1 MVKNK
6 VEWGSSC
13 HGSVV
18 TNLTRIHEDA
28 AQSLTSLSGLRTRH
42 CRELW
47 CMPQVQVRF

>member
-18 TNLTRIHEDA
+18 TNLTRIHEDVV
-28 AQSLTSLSGLRTRH
+28 QSLTSLSGLRILR
-42 CRELW
+42 CYGCGVGQQL
-47 CMPQVQVRF
+47 